1 MGKGAS
7 GKVADMSPLK
17 PSALMWA
24 EARRVIE
31 RAERVH
37 QRFFELS
44 GAAAQPCWEPPV
56 DMVETDAALFIEI
69 ALPGVDPQRIEAR
82 FEQGLLVLIAERDL
96 PLPAEPA
103 VIRRLELPY
112 GRFERR
118 VTLPSGRYE
127 LERRQL
133 INGCLQLALRKLV

>member
-1 MGKGAS
+1 
-7 GKVADMSPLK
+7 MSPVK

-31 RAERVH
+31 RAERLH

-44 GAAAQPCWEPPV
+44 GAAVQPCWEPPV
-56 DMVETDAALFIEI
+56 DMVETETALFIEI

-82 FEQGLLVLIAERDL
+82 FEQGLLILVAERDP

-118 VTLPSGRYE
+118 IALPGGRYE
-127 LERRQL
+127 LEGRQL
-133 INGCLQLALRKLV
+133 VNGCLQLALRKLV

>member
-1 MGKGAS
+1 MA
-7 GKVADMSPLK
+7 PLK

-31 RAERVH
+31 RAERLH
-37 QRFFELS
+37 QRFFELA
-44 GAAAQPCWEPPV
+44 GATTQPCWEPPV
-56 DMVETDAALFIEI
+56 DMVETETALFIEI
-69 ALPGVDPQRIEAR
+69 ALPGVDPKRIEAR
-82 FEQGLLVLIAERDL
+82 FEQGLLILAAERDL

-118 VTLPSGRYE
+118 VALPSGRYE
-127 LERRQL
+127 LEGRQL
-133 INGCLQLALRKLV
+133 VNGCLQLSLRKLG

>member
-1 MGKGAS
+1 
-7 GKVADMSPLK
+7 
-17 PSALMWA
+17 MWA

-37 QRFFELS
+37 QRFFELA

-56 DMVETDAALFIEI
+56 DMVETETTLFIEI
-69 ALPGVDPQRIEAR
+69 ALPGVDPQQIEAR
-82 FEQGLLVLIAERDL
+82 FEQGLLILIAERDL

-118 VTLPSGRYE
+118 VALPNGRYE
-127 LERRQL
+127 LEGRQL
-133 INGCLQLALRKLV
+133 VNGCLQLALRKLA

>member
-1 MGKGAS
+1 
-7 GKVADMSPLK
+7 MSPLK

-31 RAERVH
+31 RAERLH
-37 QRFFELS
+37 QRFFELADS
-44 GAAAQPCWEPPV
+44 TQQPCWEPPV
-56 DMVETDAALFIEI
+56 DMVETETALFIVI
-69 ALPGVDPQRIEAR
+69 ALPGVDPERIEAQ
-82 FEQGLLVLIAERDL
+82 FDQGALILIAERDL

-103 VIRRLELPY
+103 VVRRLELPY

-118 VTLPSGRYE
+118 LALPGGRYE

-133 INGCLQLALRKLV
+133 INGCLQLLLRKLD

>member
-1 MGKGAS
+1 MEEGAS
-7 GKVADMSPLK
+7 GKISDMSPLK

-44 GAAAQPCWEPPV
+44 GATAEPCWEPPV
-56 DMVETDAALFIEI
+56 DMVETDTALFIEV

-82 FEQGLLVLIAERDL
+82 FEQGLLILIAERDL

-118 VTLPSGRYE
+118 VALPNGRYE
-127 LERRQL
+127 LEGRQL
-133 INGCLQLALRKLV
+133 VNGCLQLALRKLA

>member
-1 MGKGAS
+1 
-7 GKVADMSPLK
+7 
-17 PSALMWA
+17 MWA
-24 EARRVIE
+24 EARRVLE

-56 DMVETDAALFIEI
+56 DMVETETALFIEI

-82 FEQGLLVLIAERDL
+82 FEQGLLILIAERDL

-118 VTLPSGRYE
+118 VGLPSGRYE
-127 LERRQL
+127 LEGRQL
-133 INGCLQLALRKLV
+133 VNGCLQLALRKLV

>member
-1 MGKGAS
+1 MP
-7 GKVADMSPLK
+7 PLK

-31 RAERVH
+31 RAERLH

-44 GAAAQPCWEPPV
+44 GAAALPCWEPPV
-56 DMVETDAALFIEI
+56 DMVETETALFIEI
-69 ALPGVDPQRIEAR
+69 ALPGVDAERIEAR
-82 FEQGLLVLIAERDL
+82 FEQGVLVLIAERDP

-118 VTLPSGRYE
+118 VAMPAGRYE
-127 LERRQL
+127 LDQREL
-133 INGCLQLALRKLV
+133 VNGCLQLSLRKLA

>member
-1 MGKGAS
+1 MGKGGS
-7 GKVADMSPLK
+7 GKVSDMSPVK

-31 RAERVH
+31 RAERLH

-44 GAAAQPCWEPPV
+44 GATTQPCWEPPV
-56 DMVETDAALFIEI
+56 DMVETETALFIEI

-82 FEQGLLVLIAERDL
+82 FEQGVLILSAERDL

-118 VTLPSGRYE
+118 VALPNGRYE
-127 LERRQL
+127 LDGRQL
-133 INGCLQLALRKLV
+133 VNGCLQLSLRKLA

>member
-1 MGKGAS
+1 
-7 GKVADMSPLK
+7 MSPLK

-24 EARRVIE
+24 EARRVLE

-37 QRFFELS
+37 QRFFELA

-56 DMVETDAALFIEI
+56 DMVETETALFIEI
-69 ALPGVDPQRIEAR
+69 ALPGVEPQRIEAR
-82 FEQGLLVLIAERDL
+82 FEQGLLILIAERDL

-112 GRFERR
+112 GRFERHIA
-118 VTLPSGRYE
+118 LPSGRYE
-127 LERRQL
+127 LEGRQL
-133 INGCLQLALRKLV
+133 VNGCLQLALRKLA

>member
-7 GKVADMSPLK
+7 GNASDMSPLK

-24 EARRVIE
+24 EARRVLE

-37 QRFFELS
+37 HRFFELS

-56 DMVETDAALFIEI
+56 DMVETETALFIEI

-82 FEQGLLVLIAERDL
+82 FEQGLLILIAERDL
-96 PLPAEPA
+96 PLPSEPA

-118 VTLPSGRYE
+118 VALPSGRYE
-127 LERRQL
+127 LEGRQL
-133 INGCLQLALRKLV
+133 VNGCLQLALRKLV

>member
-1 MGKGAS
+1 
-7 GKVADMSPLK
+7 MSTLK

-24 EARRVIE
+24 EARRVLD
-31 RAERVH
+31 RAERLH

-44 GAAAQPCWEPPV
+44 GATAQPCWEPPV
-56 DMVETDAALFIEI
+56 DMVETEGALLIEI

-82 FEQGLLVLIAERDL
+82 FEQGVLILTAERDP

-118 VTLPSGRYE
+118 VALPSGAYE

-133 INGCLQLALRKLV
+133 VNGCLQLSLRKLAQPLRATTDRS

>member
-1 MGKGAS
+1 MGKGGS
-7 GKVADMSPLK
+7 GKVSDMSPLK
-17 PSALMWA
+17 PPALMWA

-31 RAERVH
+31 RAERLH

-44 GAAAQPCWEPPV
+44 GATAQPCWEPPV
-56 DMVETDAALFIEI
+56 DMVETETALFIEI

-82 FEQGLLVLIAERDL
+82 FEQGALILIAERDL

-118 VTLPSGRYE
+118 IALPSGAYE
-127 LERRQL
+127 LEGRQL
-133 INGCLQLALRKLV
+133 VNGCLQLALRKLA

>member
-1 MGKGAS
+1 
-7 GKVADMSPLK
+7 MSPLK

-37 QRFFELS
+37 QRFFELA

-56 DMVETDAALFIEI
+56 DMVETETTLFIEI
-69 ALPGVDPQRIEAR
+69 ALPGVAPQQIEAR
-82 FEQGLLVLIAERDL
+82 FEQGLLILIAERDL

-118 VTLPSGRYE
+118 VALPNGRYE
-127 LERRQL
+127 LEGRQL
-133 INGCLQLALRKLV
+133 VNGCLQLALRKLA

>member
-1 MGKGAS
+1 
-7 GKVADMSPLK
+7 
-17 PSALMWA
+17 MWA

-44 GAAAQPCWEPPV
+44 GAAEQPCWEPPV
-56 DMVETDAALFIEI
+56 DMVETETALFIEV

-82 FEQGLLVLIAERDL
+82 FEQGLLILVAERDL

-118 VTLPSGRYE
+118 VTLPGGRYE
-127 LERRQL
+127 LEGRQL
-133 INGCLQLALRKLV
+133 VNGCLQLALRKLA